1 MWNLEDI
8 LADIENK
15 EALEDA
21 DMIGDG
27 SDSNTANNNKVSM
40 GAKQCWFLEIRTQ

>member
-15 EALEDA
+15 EALEEA

-27 SDSNTANNNKVSM
+27 SDSNTANNNKVACFHGGKTMLIS
-40 GAKQCWFLEIRTQ
+40 GN